1 MSTPEAGPEASESY
15 DVVIGRNI
23 HRLMWDR
30 QLTQTAFGPRIGI
43 AQNTLTRKLRGQRGW
58 SADEIAAAA
67 RELRVPVG
75 VLFGLLP
82 DLDSNQEP
90 AGSLSGAGIV
100 IPFPQSAASAGLRI
114 AAAMRMQGIDRAP
127 RAARPVLLAR
137 L

>member
-1 MSTPEAGPEASESY
+1 MSTPEVGPQAAESY

-90 AGSLSGAGIV
+90 AGFQPGRRLGEREV
-100 IPFPQSAASAGLRI
+100 VYLPFVGQLAKVMPQSAS
-114 AAAMRMQGIDRAP
+114 
-127 RAARPVLLAR
+127 
-137 L
+137 